1 MVTGDT
7 SKFFDNNFVQCVAK
21 GLATYVKML
30 TSNNSEFSYENKW
43 EELAMWEPVS
53 KDVSSHNE
61 PSSQ

>member
-30 TSNNSEFSYENKW
+30 TSNNSEFSYENK
-43 EELAMWEPVS
+43 
-53 KDVSSHNE
+53 
-61 PSSQ
+61 